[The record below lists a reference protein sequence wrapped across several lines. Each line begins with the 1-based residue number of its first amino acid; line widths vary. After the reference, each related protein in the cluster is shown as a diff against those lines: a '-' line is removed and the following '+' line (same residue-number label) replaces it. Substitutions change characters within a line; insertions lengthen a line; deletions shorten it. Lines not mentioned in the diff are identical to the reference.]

1 MIIRQKGFLSSI
13 FSLKF
18 AILCYV
24 AFYVNKSVTLFGYR
38 HNPDTLKIKH
48 FDEHSCTK
56 LLFDVGAEDIA
67 TSTNGIAFI
76 TSGLVYAPFVMS
88 EGGGKIYSL
97 DLSKERS
104 SCLQSMKKAH
114 QWVLLK
120 TSPELTELAL
130 TGPHLNPHGLDIFED
145 DGEIFLYVVNHGDNM
160 SRETVEKYKVNRDL
174 SGLTWLKTFADDN
187 IFRNINDL
195 NIIAEDE
202 FYSNRFIWANR
213 LKFSF

>member
-1 MIIRQKGFLSSI
+1 LYNGFLSSI

-88 EGGGKIYSL
+88 EGGGKIYTL
-97 DLSKERS
+97 DLSK
-104 SCLQSMKKAH
+104 
-114 QWVLLK
+114 
-120 TSPELTELAL
+120 TTPELTELAL

-202 FYSNRFIWANR
+202 FYSNRFI
-213 LKFSF
+213 